1 MKLASAALLLAQCSI
16 SVPGLVFERV
26 SDLPECHGSVTG
38 TLQADCED
46 VPLDKCTQY
55 YTPIKTGT
63 SRVMQCGKSSGQCL
77 ARGPECVIPKVDD
90 GFKEGSNYVVTKVSK
105 RGYEYFGSTGDQGG
119 PCVGAD
125 GKRPMMCFPKADNG
139 FCKNDR
145 CTGETEGCMDL
156 CDSIPSCRGFSQHYG
171 GCYVHIDPI
180 DKDAKIAD
188 GTFEKCPWGSAASWP
203 PICTNR
209 GDKWCGNTEPTNN
222 CLIKKW
228 TASAPPILSGYTS
241 GITYAATKTSTR
253 GNHYFGSTGDQG
265 GPCVGADG
273 KRPMMCFPK
282 ADNGFCKNDRCT
294 GETEGC
300 MDLCDSIPSCRG
312 FTQHY
317 GGCYVHIDPKDKDAK
332 IADGTFEKCPWG
344 SAASWPPVCTNRGD
358 KWCGN
363 TEPTNNCLIKKEGR

>member
-1 MKLASAALLLAQCSI
+1 MKCARCTRAKLNAAHQATRSPRLKLQFVTSAALFAAGWASCPSSSSLPAAMKLASAALLLAQCSI
-16 SVPGLVFERV
+16 GVPGLVFERV

-156 CDSIPSCRGFSQHYG
+156 CD
-171 GCYVHIDPI
+171 
-180 DKDAKIAD
+180 K
-188 GTFEKCPWGSAASWP
+188 
-203 PICTNR
+203 
-209 GDKWCGNTEPTNN
+209 
-222 CLIKKW
+222 
-228 TASAPPILSGYTS
+228 
-241 GITYAATKTSTR
+241 
-253 GNHYFGSTGDQG
+253 
-265 GPCVGADG
+265 
-273 KRPMMCFPK
+273 
-282 ADNGFCKNDRCT
+282 
-294 GETEGC
+294 
-300 MDLCDSIPSCRG
+300 IPSCRG

-317 GGCYVHIDPKDKDAK
+317 GGCYVHIDPKDKDTKLQMARLRNALGDLQRRGRLFAQIEATSGAATLSPPTIVLSRK
-332 IADGTFEKCPWG
+332 RVADPCAVSQRPTLG
-344 SAASWPPVCTNRGD
+344 ASTR
-358 KWCGN
+358 
-363 TEPTNNCLIKKEGR
+363 KK